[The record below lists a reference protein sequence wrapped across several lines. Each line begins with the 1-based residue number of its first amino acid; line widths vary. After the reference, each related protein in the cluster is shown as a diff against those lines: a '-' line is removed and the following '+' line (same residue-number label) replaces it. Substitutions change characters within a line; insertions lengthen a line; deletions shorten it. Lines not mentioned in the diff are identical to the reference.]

1 MHNQTELMLEQLTKA
16 NMWLDT
22 AELTGIR
29 HVQERC
35 IAQATE
41 AEARARTW
49 LRDSG
54 GSGVDA
60 MEVEEALE
68 GLSDRL
74 AMQSSYEG

>member
-41 AEARARTW
+41 A
-49 LRDSG
+49 
-54 GSGVDA
+54 
-60 MEVEEALE
+60 
-68 GLSDRL
+68 
-74 AMQSSYEG
+74 